1 VRSWRWL
8 RDGPA
13 PGAWNMGVDEALLAA
28 LGRGAPPTLR
38 CYAWQ
43 RPTVSLGWAQEL
55 GADRRQA
62 CAARGVDVVR
72 RTTGGGAVLHGSD
85 LGYSVAAPAE
95 LLPSDLVEC
104 YALLARGVV
113 AGLRALGV
121 EARCVLRE
129 GRAARHGFD
138 CFASA
143 GAGEIVAGGAKLCGS
158 AQRRT
163 RRAVLQHGS
172 LRLRADPGFVREAAG
187 IDAGSATSLAELGC
201 GASFGAVAE
210 AVARGLGE
218 VLGASLEPGELDPLE
233 RSAAAKRPAEPARGA
248 LLPPQGPL

>member
-1 VRSWRWL
+1 VHAWRWL

-13 PGAWNMGVDEALLAA
+13 PGAWNMGVDEALCAA
-28 LGRGAPPTLR
+28 LGRGAAPTLR
-38 CYAWQ
+38 CYAWE
-43 RPTVSLGWAQEL
+43 RPTLSLGWAQDL
-55 GADRRQA
+55 GPGRRDA

-85 LGYSVAAPAE
+85 LGYSVAAPVE
-95 LLPSDLVEC
+95 LLPAELVAC

-129 GRAARHGFD
+129 GRAARPGFD

-143 GAGEIVAGGAKLCGS
+143 GAGEIVVGRAKLCGS

-163 RRAVLQHGS
+163 RGAVLQHGS
-172 LRLRADPGFVREAAG
+172 LRLRADPPLAREAAG
-187 IDAGSATSLAELGC
+187 IDARSATSLAELGC
-201 GASFGAVAE
+201 DAAYGEVAE
-210 AVARGLGE
+210 AVARGLAA
-218 VLGASLEPGELDPLE
+218 VLGARLEPGELHPEE
-233 RSAAAKRPAEPARGA
+233 RRAAANRPAEPARSA